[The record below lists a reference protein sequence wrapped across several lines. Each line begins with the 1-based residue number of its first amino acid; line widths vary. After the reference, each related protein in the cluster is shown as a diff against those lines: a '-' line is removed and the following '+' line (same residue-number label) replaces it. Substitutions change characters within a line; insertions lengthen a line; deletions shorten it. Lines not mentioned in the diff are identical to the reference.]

1 MGNLSRR
8 ISGLLSDRDSLR
20 RKILASAALSTM
32 VFAMQVVARIV
43 STIVLTRI
51 LTPEIFGV
59 FAVVMTFIFILEMFS
74 DLGVRSLIL
83 TKEDNL
89 DDGFLRSCWTAQILR
104 GVLIL
109 AVCLLLALAIAWG
122 QQAHLL
128 PMQSSY
134 GDTTLP
140 YAIAAIGGVSIIG
153 GFASPAKFVYERDM
167 KFRQVSLEALITL
180 ILTTVITIAL
190 AFWLRNIWALVL
202 GNLARAVITVVLSYA
217 MFSGPAMRPN
227 WNLGDFR
234 LIIERGKWIIG
245 HSALT
250 AVITMADRFILGF
263 AMSASSFGFYY
274 IARQIVDMVEMF
286 LNAIHSQMGLQVFTA
301 LHKNGDAAALRH
313 RYYRYRILFDGL
325 AMFGAGALV
334 TFAPTLVQIIYDDRY
349 ADVAGMI
356 QVLAVGLI
364 LIGPGLLREA
374 YSAQRRFREM
384 TMLSLLRAATIWI
397 GLAIAVWGF
406 GSISA
411 ALYVVALH
419 RIPETVILLG
429 MGRREGWVSLLH
441 EIRLIPLVPVG
452 AAIGWGMA
460 QAWTAIT

>member
-1 MGNLSRR
+1 MGKLSRR
-8 ISGLLSDRDSLR
+8 ISRVLSDRDSLR

-43 STIVLTRI
+43 STIILTRI

-83 TKEDNL
+83 TKEDDL

-109 AVCLLLALAIAWG
+109 IVCVLLALGIAWG
-122 QQAHLL
+122 QETQLF
-128 PMQSSY
+128 PVQSSY
-134 GDTTLP
+134 GDATLP
-140 YAIAAIGGVSIIG
+140 FAIAAIGAVSIIG
-153 GFASPAKFVYERDM
+153 GFASPAKFVYERQM
-167 KFRQVSLEALITL
+167 KFRHVSLEMLITL
-180 ILTTVITIAL
+180 FLTTFITIAL

-202 GNLARAVITVVLSYA
+202 GNLARAFIMLVLSYV
-217 MFSGPAMRPN
+217 MFSGPVMRLN
-227 WNLGDFR
+227 WNFADFR

-250 AVITMADRFILGF
+250 AVITMADRLILGF
-263 AMSASSFGFYY
+263 AMPASSFGFYY

-286 LNAIHSQMGLQVFTA
+286 LNALHAQMGLQVFTA
-301 LHKNGDAAALRH
+301 LHKNGDASALRQS
-313 RYYRYRILFDGL
+313 YYRYRILFDGL
-325 AMFGAGALV
+325 AMFGAGALI
-334 TFAPTLVQIIYDDRY
+334 TFAPTLVHIIYDDRY

-356 QVLAVGLI
+356 QILAVGLI

-384 TMLSLLRAATIWI
+384 TMLSLIRAVTVWI
-397 GLAIAVWGF
+397 GLAVAVLGF
-406 GSISA
+406 GSVTA

-419 RIPETVILLG
+419 RIPETVVLLIK
-429 MGRREGWVSLLH
+429 GRREGWVSLLY

-452 AAIGWGMA
+452 AAVGWGMT
-460 QAWTAIT
+460 QVWQLIV

>member
-1 MGNLSRR
+1 MRNLSRR
-8 ISGLLSDRDSLR
+8 IADILSDRESLR
-20 RKILASAALSTM
+20 GKILASAALSTM

-43 STIVLTRI
+43 STIILTRI

-83 TKEDNL
+83 TKEGEL

-104 GVLIL
+104 GILIFF
-109 AVCLLLALAIAWG
+109 VCILLAFGIAWG
-122 QQAHLL
+122 QGTQLFPA
-128 PMQSSY
+128 QSSY
-134 GDTTLP
+134 GDVTLP
-140 YAIAAIGGVSIIG
+140 LAIAAIGGVSIIG
-153 GFASPAKFVYERDM
+153 GFASPAKFVYEREM
-167 KFRQVSLEALITL
+167 KFRQVSLETLITL
-180 ILTTVITIAL
+180 VLTTVITIAL

-202 GNLARAVITVVLSYA
+202 GNLARAFFMVVLSYV
-217 MFSGPAMRPN
+217 MFTGPTMRLS
-227 WNLGDFR
+227 WNFADFR

-250 AVITMADRFILGF
+250 AVITMADRFVFGF

-286 LNAIHSQMGLQVFTA
+286 LNAIHAQMGLQVFTELQKDGEPA
-301 LHKNGDAAALRH
+301 TLRR
-313 RYYRYRILFDGL
+313 RYYRYRVLFDGL
-325 AMFGAGALV
+325 SMFGAGALM
-334 TFAPTLVQIIYDDRY
+334 TFAPTLVHIIYDDRY

-356 QVLAVGLI
+356 QILAVGLI

-384 TMLSLLRAATIWI
+384 TMLSLVRAATVWI
-397 GLAIAVWGF
+397 GLVVAIWGF
-406 GSISA
+406 GSVTA

-419 RIPETVILLG
+419 RIPETIILLR
-429 MGRREGWVSLLH
+429 MGRGEGWVSLLH
-441 EIRLIPLVPVG
+441 EIRLIPLLPVG
-452 AAIGWGMA
+452 TAVGWGMA
-460 QAWTAIT
+460 QAWAAIA